1 MEINPTDGKSCLP
14 QIALPRIINFI
25 LPQIPQIH
33 TDLFL
38 RTTHPLICKQ
48 LLPKQQKIC
57 ENPCNLWENKKI
69 IRMANSLYS
78 FNSCSKKHYPHGKS
92 VFIREIRG
100 RIK

>member
-1 MEINPTDGKSCLP
+1 MK
-14 QIALPRIINFI
+14 ALPRI
-25 LPQIPQIH
+25 PQMN

-69 IRMANSLYS
+69 IRMVNSCHSSYYFPLVSGSVGQDSLYS
-78 FNSCSKKHYPHGKS
+78 FNSCSKEHYPHGKS